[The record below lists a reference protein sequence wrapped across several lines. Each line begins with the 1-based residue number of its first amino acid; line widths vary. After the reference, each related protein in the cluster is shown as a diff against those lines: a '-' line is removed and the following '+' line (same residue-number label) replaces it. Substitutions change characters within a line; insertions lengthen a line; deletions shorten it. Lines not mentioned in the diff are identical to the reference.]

1 MNTSTILSSLVS
13 ILSADV
19 SLSSWTREITDVYVE
34 VPYLKGTYAIIYVIA
49 GNPVASSKQH
59 MRVKRYDLPVII
71 RIEQRK
77 AKMSDSEVELN
88 KIVDKVIDV
97 VELNRKKITGVNG
110 VTNVEIDKEMDST
123 EVDTRLTEIELM
135 LDIIE

>member
-19 SLSSWTREITDVYVE
+19 SLSSWTREITDVYIE

-49 GNPVASSKQH
+49 GNPSTSSRQH

-77 AKMSDSEVELN
+77 VKMSDSEVELN
-88 KIVDKVIDV
+88 KIIDKVIDV

-110 VTNVEIDKEMDST
+110 ITSVEIDKEMSST